1 MKGLKGF
8 LLVSA
13 GCKSLGRGVG
23 VGRTVGDRLPLD
35 GRGRGGSGILHETK
49 HIPSI
54 VKRPILSIRR
64 ADTMFPGNTANVPR
78 KLTK

>member
-8 LLVSA
+8 LSSRWDVIPKEAA
-13 GCKSLGRGVG
+13 GTVGNGLPLGGRG
-23 VGRTVGDRLPLD
+23 
-35 GRGRGGSGILHETK
+35 SSFILQGTK
-49 HIPSI
+49 HLPSI